1 MSLRM
6 HMMVGQSVKPTQHN
20 SMVLLPKRMVSNLE
34 QLITIEQL
42 EELSQD
48 QKDRLRAWWYAIN
61 PGRFD
66 LYVVLYKYDDG
77 LKYEGP
83 FINTGERD
91 FLEDFNTGEALPLL
105 SIGQMI
111 AIIRSKAQSKFSL
124 EHSVE
129 RNFER
134 WGIPK
139 FVFSGGRLT
148 SVFVHTELRDALW
161 LAVKAVL

>member
-1 MSLRM
+1 M
-6 HMMVGQSVKPTQHN
+6 
-20 SMVLLPKRMVSNLE
+20 E

-42 EELSQD
+42 EELSPE

-83 FINTGERD
+83 FMNTGERD
-91 FLEDFNTGEALPLL
+91 FIEDFYTGEALPLL

-111 AIIRSKAQSKFSL
+111 QLIADYAISLGAQWEIKHNWYKHTVILRS
-124 EHSVE
+124 V
-129 RNFER
+129 RNEE
-134 WGIPK
+134 ILVK
-139 FVFSGGRLT
+139 VSDA
-148 SVFVHTELRDALW
+148 ELCNALW
-161 LAVKAVL
+161 HAVKQILQGK